1 MKVTFLGTGTSHG
14 IPVIACDCECCTSS
28 NLKNHRYRTSIFVES
43 SDKKY
48 VLVDTSPEF
57 RLQAIK
63 YKIRKP
69 NCVLLTHSHADHLHG
84 LDDLRIFAHT
94 FTPCSA
100 SNSEKLK
107 PLEIYANKNT
117 VKDVKERFS
126 YVFKKTQ
133 LGGGKPL
140 LKLISCEKFTKEN
153 PLRVGNL
160 SIIPVPM
167 YHGKLKSSGW
177 IFKDEQTNF
186 SLAYLTDCSYI
197 TEDSL
202 ELVKNCTHIVID
214 ALREK
219 FHTTHFNFE
228 QAMEFVSKTESK
240 EVYFTHIS
248 HETTHERII
257 EIIDE
262 LKIKFNVKDKQIL
275 PAWDGL
281 ELSI

>member
-1 MKVTFLGTGTSHG
+1 MKVIFLGTGTSHG
-14 IPVIACDCECCTSS
+14 IPVIGCDCDCCTSS
-28 NLKNHRYRTSIFVES
+28 DTRNQRYRTSIVVES
-43 SDKKY
+43 SDDKQ

-63 YKIRKP
+63 YKIKKP
-69 NCVLLTHSHADHLHG
+69 KCVLLTHSHADHLHG

-94 FTPCSA
+94 ITPCSENNFQK
-100 SNSEKLK
+100 SK
-107 PLEIYANKNT
+107 PLKIFANKNT

-153 PLRVGNL
+153 PLEIGNL

-167 YHGKLKSSGW
+167 YHGKLKTSGW
-177 IFKDEQTNF
+177 MFKDKNSCQSF
-186 SLAYLTDCSYI
+186 AYLTDCSFI
-197 TEDSL
+197 TDDSL
-202 ELVKNCTHIVID
+202 ELVKDCTHIVID

-228 QAMEFVSKTESK
+228 QAIEFVSKTNTK
-240 EVYFTHIS
+240 NVYLTHIS
-248 HETTHERII
+248 HETTHERIF

-262 LKIKFNVKDKQIL
+262 LKEKFNVKEKSII
-275 PAWDGL
+275 PAYDGL